1 MVQRQ
6 WRACIT
12 TAFHWSL
19 VATLIVWLGGGML
32 CIDLPFFVE
41 CTVDTSQRVTEGILV
56 AEIIQDQVRDAA
68 QPVHM
73 RSIVASTARAVH
85 ISTAADVGLLP
96 AGTAVESPPLSV
108 SAAPRAALPP
118 PAKCAARAAGLTG
131 HHLTFEQ
138 FASPDFAALRRG
150 CGTRSERPRPFA
162 SAASRFILFEP
173 VLSGWCSSQP
183 RASNSFDNLQIA
195 ILIGLLSGRTV
206 VMPPYWAPSPQ
217 SGGTDTVRPYASLA
231 EQTRAGI
238 SYDAPHTASFGA
250 GRASAWDP
258 FSHDPLVGLFDIDAL
273 RRCALA
279 ATNASARGDVSHP
292 GVMSWSEFA
301 EDVEKQSDAELAAL
315 FSGAA
320 LVCGRTES
328 NSNMCGCGRE
338 GDEANANR
346 TGSNPL
352 LLLSARV
359 RAAARTVRCERAPY
373 GITVPKQNDFMLRPR
388 AESRVVVVA
397 NGLMAFWLWK
407 VYVKDL
413 RSRAWKTRGVR
424 GCVASCALTPQPH
437 LLSAARAYRD
447 VHLQGGAYH
456 AIHLRMAEF
465 ESRLDELYDKRVL
478 AAACSR
484 AVAARRA
491 HCKRVLAAAWSVR
504 SRCCC
509 RAPRALRS
517 DRPFP
522 ARRTLYGVRC

>member
-6 WRACIT
+6 WRACVT

-279 ATNASARGDVSHP
+279 ATNAPARGDVSHP

-478 AAACSR
+478 AAA
-484 AVAARRA
+484 
-491 HCKRVLAAAWSVR
+491 WSVR